1 MIKTYNWG
9 ILGPGRIAAKF
20 SSGLKLLHNANLYSV
35 GSRDIERAKE
45 FAKVN
50 CFRKSYGSYEE
61 FLSDPDLDIVYI
73 ATPHSLHKEHVLQ
86 SLRSGKAVICEKAFA
101 LNSHEVEN
109 MISEARDKK
118 LFLMEALWPP
128 FQPMY
133 KEADKILA
141 QKEIGDIIYMSSRF
155 SFRPPFDKNDRKFD
169 PALGGGS
176 LLDIGIYPV
185 MDTLKY
191 MGVPDRIKAVASFA
205 ETGVDE
211 SVSIIF
217 EYNDNRMAS
226 LYCSFLTHAGT
237 GTDIHCS
244 NGNLYIKRIPD
255 GSQFLGVKIA
265 GKEKESFTFKPEFR
279 GYHYEAEEVM
289 KCLEEGKTESNI
301 VPLSYSRDLINT
313 LDKIRDIAGIK
324 YPGRK

>member
-20 SSGLKLLHNANLYSV
+20 TNGLKLLHNANLYAV
-35 GSRDIERAKE
+35 GSRSIDRAGE
-45 FAKVN
+45 FAREYG
-50 CFRKSYGSYEE
+50 FRRSYGSYEE
-61 FLSDPDLDIVYI
+61 FLSDPDLDIVYV
-73 ATPHSLHKEHVLQ
+73 ATPHSHHKEHVIQCLKN
-86 SLRSGKAVICEKAFA
+86 GKSVLCEKAFA
-101 LNSHEVEN
+101 MNSHEVEE
-109 MISEARDKK
+109 MILLAKEKK

-133 KEADKILA
+133 READKILEK
-141 QKEIGDIIYMSSRF
+141 KEIGEILYMNSRF
-155 SFRPPFDKNDRKFD
+155 SFRPPFDRNDRKFD

-185 MDTLKY
+185 MDTLRY
-191 MGVPDRIKAVASFA
+191 MGVPDRIKAVAAFS

-217 EYNDNRMAS
+217 EYNDNRMAT

-244 NGNLYIKRIPD
+244 NGNLYIKRVPD
-255 GSQFLGVKIA
+255 GSQFLGVEIA
-265 GKEKESFTFKPEFR
+265 GKEKESFTFRPEFR
-279 GYHYEAEEVM
+279 GYHFEAEEVM
-289 KCLEEGKTESNI
+289 KCIEEFKTESSI
-301 VPLSYSRDLINT
+301 VPLSFSRDLINT

-324 YPGRK
+324 YPGSR